1 MASRS
6 LGNDGPGDETGDPG
20 ERSGIAGRLDEQL
33 CFALYAATNA
43 VIRAYRPLLKDL
55 GLTYPQYLVMLI
67 LWEHGTQQVGEIAD
81 RLRLATHAVSP
92 IVDRL
97 EEAGLTLRSR
107 SAGDG
112 RVVRVE
118 VTEAGRRLEG
128 AAAAVQEH
136 VRCHV
141 QLDDDDVVRLRSEL
155 VALTQHMDEP

>member
-1 MASRS
+1 MAEHSF
-6 LGNDGPGDETGDPG
+6 LTDGPGDEAG

-81 RLRLATHAVSP
+81 RLRLATHAISP

-97 EEAGLTLRSR
+97 AEAGLALRSR
-107 SAGDG
+107 SPGDG

-118 VTEAGRRLEG
+118 LTEAGRHLEG
-128 AAAAVQEH
+128 AAALVQRQIRCAVP
-136 VRCHV
+136 
-141 QLDDDDVVRLRSEL
+141 LDDDAVVRLRSL
-155 VALTQHMDEP
+155 LIGLAGHLSEP

>member
-1 MASRS
+1 MAEHSF
-6 LGNDGPGDETGDPG
+6 LTDGPGDEAG

-67 LWEHGTQQVGEIAD
+67 LWEHGSQHVGEIAD

-97 EEAGLTLRSR
+97 EAAGLARRARL
-107 SAGDG
+107 AEDG
-112 RVVRVE
+112 RVVQVE
-118 VTEAGRRLEG
+118 VTEAGRRLEA
-128 AAAAVQEH
+128 AAAAVQEQ

-155 VALTQHMDEP
+155 VALTRHMDEP